1 MPSEA
6 YKNALR
12 RLNIE
17 EDYRTPPKKPST
29 KIKHDFFENA
39 TKPKK
44 KKFDKNGKS
53 SKKKCY
59 SLCDYLF

>member
-17 EDYRTPPKKPST
+17 EDYRQKPKKPSSN
-29 KIKHDFFENA
+29 KIKHDFFKNA
-39 TKPKK
+39 TRPEKKPEKK
-44 KKFDKNGKS
+44 KG